1 MMNIEIKEWG
11 KLPNKQAIT
20 AYYLSNNNGVKVS
33 VLDYGA
39 RWWQVEAP
47 DTDNNIA
54 ALLPGTDRVLES
66 TEGSPFLY
74 LLTADDGL
82 IEPDLAFTY
91 WHANTYTEDKAVSV
105 QFDTPLVWENKVL
118 GRIVHNNTLNHEN
131 QLLVE
136 TDIQCA
142 QDSFLSAGQLPYFN
156 LAPDTDNTIGAHTL
170 MIHAYKYMTPV
181 EALPSSQAPGYVLG
195 TPWNFS
201 KGNTLQHLIDSHPAQ
216 AFSARYISNKEP
228 ERWGAI
234 GKCLHTH
241 SGRVIE
247 LVSNQPTLYIG
258 SLPMPLHQ
266 ALCLSPQAFPLNG
279 TVQNKVFCAAG
290 QSYTFRSRYT
300 FTTTAAGH
308 KH

>member
-1 MMNIEIKEWG
+1 MNIETQEWG
-11 KLPNKQAIT
+11 KLPNNHIIT
-20 AYYLSNNNGVKVS
+20 VYYLNNNNGVKVS

-39 RWWQVEAP
+39 RWLQVEAP
-47 DTDNNIA
+47 DVDNNIA
-54 ALLPGTDRVLES
+54 ALLLGTDKILENNA
-66 TEGSPFLY
+66 GSPFLH
-74 LLTADDGL
+74 LLTPDDGL
-82 IEPDLAFTY
+82 IEADLGFTH
-91 WHANTYTEDKAVSV
+91 WHANTFIEDKAVSV
-105 QFDTPLVWENKVL
+105 QFDTPLIWENKVL
-118 GRIVHNNTLNHEN
+118 GHIVHTYKFNHEN
-131 QLLVE
+131 QLFIE
-136 TDIQCA
+136 TEIQCA
-142 QDSFLSAGQLPYFN
+142 QDSFLSAGQMPYFN

-181 EALPSSQAPGYVLG
+181 EALPPSQTSGYVLG
-195 TPWNFS
+195 TPWNLS
-201 KGNTLQHLIDSHPAQ
+201 RGNTLQHLIDSYPTQSFA
-216 AFSARYISNKEP
+216 ARYISNKEP

-234 GKCLHTH
+234 GKCLHAKN
-241 SGRVIE
+241 GRVIE

-258 SLPMPLHQ
+258 SLSAPLHH

>member
-1 MMNIEIKEWG
+1 M
-11 KLPNKQAIT
+11 LQAICILLIT
-20 AYYLSNNNGVKVS
+20 AYNLSNNNGVRIS

-39 RWWQVEAP
+39 RWRQVEAP
-47 DTDNNIA
+47 DVDNNIA
-54 ALLPGTDRVLES
+54 ALLPDTDKILGNNVGT
-66 TEGSPFLY
+66 PFLH

-82 IEPDLAFTY
+82 VEIDLAFTH
-91 WHANTYTEDKAVSV
+91 WHANTCIEDKAVS
-105 QFDTPLVWENKVL
+105 
-118 GRIVHNNTLNHEN
+118 HEN

-170 MIHAYKYMTPV
+170 MIHAYKYMTPA
-181 EALPSSQAPGYVLG
+181 EALPPSQAPGYVLG

-201 KGNTLQHLIDSHPAQ
+201 KGNTLKHLIDSHPTQ
-216 AFSARYISNKEP
+216 AFVARYITNKEP

-241 SGRVIE
+241 SGRIIE

-300 FTTTAAGH
+300 FTIHHTM
-308 KH
+308 

>member
-1 MMNIEIKEWG
+1 MNIEVREWG
-11 KLPNKQAIT
+11 ELPNNHIIT
-20 AYYLSNNNGVKVS
+20 AYDLSNNNGVRIS

-39 RWWQVEAP
+39 RWRQVEAL
-47 DTDNNIA
+47 DVDNNIA
-54 ALLPGTDRVLES
+54 ALLLGTDKILGNNA
-66 TEGSPFLY
+66 GSPFLH

-82 IEPDLAFTY
+82 IEIDLAFTH
-91 WHANTYTEDKAVSV
+91 WHANTCIEDKAVSV

-118 GRIVHNNTLNHEN
+118 GHIEHSYTLNHEN

-170 MIHAYKYMTPV
+170 MIHAYKYMTPAEV
-181 EALPSSQAPGYVLG
+181 LPPLQAPGYVLG

-201 KGNTLQHLIDSHPAQ
+201 KGNTLKHLIDSHPIQ
-216 AFSARYISNKEP
+216 AFAARYITNKEP

-241 SGRVIE
+241 SGRIIE
-247 LVSNQPTLYIG
+247 LVSNQSTLYIG

-266 ALCLSPQAFPLNG
+266 ALCLSPQAFPLDG